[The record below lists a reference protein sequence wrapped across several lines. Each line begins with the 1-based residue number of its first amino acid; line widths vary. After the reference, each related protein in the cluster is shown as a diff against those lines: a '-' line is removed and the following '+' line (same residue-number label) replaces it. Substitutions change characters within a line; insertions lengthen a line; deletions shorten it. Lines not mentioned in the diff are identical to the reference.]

1 MSIRTICPFHY
12 NDRFISLIPSIKLIS
27 YDHLHMVDSFV
38 PAIGCACLKHEIPRL
53 KLKLQSIFL
62 TKSTLQQLMTSCHI
76 FRLSRRSRCIGWSPE
91 FNTVFGIRTP
101 YQWVAVIISLQH
113 ALRLTVLTGGW
124 NSLGTP
130 DNLLFLCIGNWYY
143 TAQTDVSDLCTDNS
157 IPFLFSRTF
166 PFPKTDATF
175 GRLDLRWIFPL

>member
-1 MSIRTICPFHY
+1 MIDPF
-12 NDRFISLIPSIKLIS
+12 IPSI
-27 YDHLHMVDSFV
+27 
-38 PAIGCACLKHEIPRL
+38 GCASLEHKISRL
-53 KLKLQSIFL
+53 KLKLWGIFL
-62 TKSTLQQLMTSCHI
+62 TKSTLQQLMASCQI
-76 FRLSRRSRCIGWSPE
+76 FRLSRRSRRIGRSPE

-101 YQWVAVIISLQH
+101 HQWAAVIISLQH

-143 TAQTDVSDLCTDNS
+143 TAQTNVSDLCTDNS

-166 PFPKTDATF
+166 PFPETDATF